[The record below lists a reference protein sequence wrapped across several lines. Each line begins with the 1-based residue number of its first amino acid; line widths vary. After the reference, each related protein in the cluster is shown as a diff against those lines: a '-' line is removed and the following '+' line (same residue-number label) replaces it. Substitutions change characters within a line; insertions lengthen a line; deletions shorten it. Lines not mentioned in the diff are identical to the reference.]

1 MQAMSPRRSA
11 AQVVQAR
18 HAVLRAGVR
27 LASMDGLEAI
37 SLAQLAGEVEMSK
50 SGVAG
55 QFGSKEQLQLA
66 VLDEAA
72 RMFRRD
78 VIMPGERARA
88 GIDRLLCLGREW
100 IDYLVRD
107 DFGGGCFF
115 INATAEYDSRVGPVR
130 DALLELHQQW
140 RQHLANQV
148 RVAVRDGDLA
158 ADPEQLI
165 FEWMGLMLVLNQAL
179 LLDHGQRSVQHA
191 RHGVRRLLQQD

>member
-1 MQAMSPRRSA
+1 MSPRRSV
-11 AQVVQAR
+11 AQAVQSR

-27 LASMDGLEAI
+27 LASVDGLEAV
-37 SLAQLAGEVEMSK
+37 SLAQLADEVAMSK

-55 QFGSKEQLQLA
+55 QFGGKEQLQLA

-78 VIMPGERARA
+78 VILPGERARP
-88 GIDRLLCLGREW
+88 GIERLLCLAERW

-115 INATAEYDSRVGPVR
+115 INATAEYDSRHGRIR
-130 DALLELHQQW
+130 DALLGQHQEW
-140 RQHLANQV
+140 RDHLGDQV
-148 RVAVRDGDLA
+148 RTAAAAGDLD

-179 LLDHGQRSVQHA
+179 LLDHGGRSVQHA
-191 RHGVRRLLQQD
+191 RQGVRRLLGRA

>member
-1 MQAMSPRRSA
+1 MGRVSPRRSA
-11 AQVVQAR
+11 VQVVQAR

-27 LASMDGLEAI
+27 LASAEGLATI
-37 SLAQLAGEVEMSK
+37 SLAQLAEEVAMSK

-72 RMFRRD
+72 RLFRRQ
-78 VIMPGERARA
+78 VILPAERSRPGIE
-88 GIDRLLCLGREW
+88 RLLHLADRW

-115 INATAEYDSRVGPVR
+115 TNATAEYDSRPGPVR
-130 DALLELHQQW
+130 DALLVQHQEW
-140 RQHLANQV
+140 RDHLAAQI
-148 RVAVRDGDLA
+148 RVAAASGDLD

-179 LLDHGQRSVQHA
+179 LLDHGERSVQHA
-191 RHGVRRLLQQD
+191 RQGVRRLLQRG